1 MEKKEQINFFELEY
15 TKMDKAEI
23 LTYLN
28 KLLSSYHIFHHKV
41 KNFCWNVAGRD
52 SINLRELFKTSMD
65 NSYRHM
71 DELSERIRTFNQVPV
86 GRLYEIIK
94 TSEIKEDDPGL
105 TGFEMVKS
113 VLGDILILLKL
124 QLEIIEKAQ
133 EIGDYGTESL
143 VKNLTKDLERD
154 YTVFVSWLK

>member
-23 LTYLN
+23 LTHLN

-41 KNFCWNVAGRD
+41 KNFHWNVVGRD
-52 SINLRELFKTSMD
+52 SINLRELFKTSMG

-86 GRLYEIIK
+86 GKLYEIIK

-105 TGFEMVKS
+105 SGFEMVKS
-113 VLGDILILLKL
+113 VLSDILILLKL
-124 QLEIIEKAQ
+124 QSESIDKAQ
-133 EIGDYGTESL
+133 EVGDYGTDSL
-143 VKNLTKDLERD
+143 LKNLTKDLERD

>member
-23 LTYLN
+23 LTHLN
-28 KLLSSYHIFHHKV
+28 KLLSSYHIFHHKA
-41 KNFCWNVAGRD
+41 KNFHWNVAGRD
-52 SINLRELFKTSMD
+52 SIFLRELFKTSID
-65 NSYRHM
+65 NSCRNM

-86 GRLYEIIK
+86 GKLYEIIK

-105 TGFEMVKS
+105 SGFEMVKS
-113 VLGDILILLKL
+113 VLSDILILLKL
-124 QLEIIEKAQ
+124 QSESIEKAQ
-133 EIGDYGTESL
+133 ELGDYGTESL
-143 VKNLTKDLERD
+143 LKNLIKDLERD